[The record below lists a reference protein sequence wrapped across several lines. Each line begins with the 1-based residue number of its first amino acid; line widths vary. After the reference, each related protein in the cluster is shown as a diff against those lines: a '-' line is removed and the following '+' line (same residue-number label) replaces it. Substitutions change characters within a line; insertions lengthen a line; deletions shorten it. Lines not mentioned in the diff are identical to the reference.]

1 MYPKSIVMEENIQ
14 YNQLNIQW
22 DYVLRMIMAISDW
35 QILLRSG
42 LGKSTTLVFYNHKV
56 RNK

>member
-14 YNQLNIQW
+14 YNQLNVQW

-35 QILLRSG
+35 QILLRGG
-42 LGKSTTLVFYNHKV
+42 LGKSTTLFFYNHKV